1 MRIEI
6 DQSWKIEKTNKP
18 TVIAFSN
25 SQTEGSV
32 LVPQKVKKLAFTYL
46 EERFGRE
53 KTNIVRIFAACIIVL
68 LKAYNLKT
76 TSLIIDR
83 EYPGYEPIL
92 KNLIVDYGKKLGLTF
107 GFEDISVQEIGKKS
121 EAHWLAYDVFTKKKK
136 AGRIIKLHDLLKV
149 LP

>member
-32 LVPQKVKKLAFTYL
+32 LVFQEVKKLAFAYL
-46 EERFGRE
+46 EERFGRD
-53 KTNIVRIFAACIIVL
+53 KINIIRIFAAGIVIL

-76 TSLIIDR
+76 VSLVVDR
-83 EYPGYEPIL
+83 EYPGYEHAL
-92 KNLIVDYGKKLGLTF
+92 QSLIVDYGKKLEFMLDA
-107 GFEDISVQEIGKKS
+107 EDISIREIGKKS
-121 EAHWLAYDVFTKKKK
+121 EAHWLAYDVFAGKKK
-136 AGRIIKLHDLLKV
+136 AGRVINLHELLKV